1 MFSRSMRFDAL
12 LWISA
17 LALAGCSSTKSV
29 FPQDAPTMRQI
40 YDRHFEQVEREGVE
54 RSGLG
59 GRGTGD
65 GLGGLARYTR
75 AAYNEIDALFPRLP
89 NPTLVMYVFA
99 HLAGDD
105 GVGIPGY
112 ATSFSFYEKVEYALP
127 GEVAVDFRP
136 MIPGSAPSARYASP
150 RAAESPP
157 PATVP
162 VVFRPLATPRQSP

>member
-1 MFSRSMRFDAL
+1 MFSRLMRFDAL

-29 FPQDAPTMRQI
+29 FPQDAPTMQEI
-40 YDRHFEQVEREGVE
+40 YDRHFEQAEHEDVD

-65 GLGGLARYTR
+65 GSSGLAGFTR

-89 NPTLVMYVFA
+89 NPTLVMYVFP

-127 GEVAVDFRP
+127 GEVAVNFRP
-136 MIPGSAPSARYASP
+136 LIPESVPSARYAGS
-150 RAAESPP
+150 RAGADPTDP
-157 PATVP
+157 GLP
-162 VVFRPLATPRQSP
+162 VVYRPLGTPRQSP